1 VVTRSHN
8 SSATGASRNSG
19 DGDRYVQTA
28 DIVKA
33 VAGHEA
39 EVLKAIGIDWPGGSK
54 HITCPYPD
62 HADKHPSWRWDDQ
75 DRKAFCTCRKVH
87 DIFDVVSGMTGVDF
101 AAAKIRV
108 AEAIRRSDLI
118 QIPGKYQVMD
128 AASLLSVPV
137 ENRDDRLPVAYL
149 AHRLEVSEAEVP
161 RPNTRM
167 VGIKALGYFDAPAG
181 TGDKPRLVGEFPC
194 AVFETI
200 DAEGQRHAHRIYLA
214 PGGAGKADLGKRAD
228 GEERDPKKSAN
239 KADKNDRVTGR
250 SVIWGDPAQAPH
262 LIVAEGI
269 ETASAVALVWWADIC
284 AGAVAVVSAIDAN
297 GIEAFRP
304 WPATKIIT
312 VAADRD
318 EGVNEAGRPRDRRGE
333 RAARKLAMARQDR
346 VEVRIALPGEP
357 ETKTDWLDV
366 LLTDGAD
373 AVRAGVT
380 HAEPFVQ
387 ANAEPVEPPPNPAEP
402 GDLAA
407 FLSASNWLER
417 KLEPPEPLLG
427 EVITNT
433 TRMFLGGPTGLGKT
447 HVGFGMAAGMATGEG
462 FIHWKASR
470 ASRVLYLDG
479 EMSRDLVQERL
490 ADLRRRFGG
499 VELSNLF
506 VLCAE
511 DREEIAAMCPDL
523 GEMGPLNT
531 ADGQA
536 FVLKLIEHLGG
547 VDVVFFDNRMSLLS
561 GDMKDEQPWTET
573 MALVKELT
581 CRRIA
586 QIWIDHTGHDTGRIY
601 GTKTK
606 EWQFDVVGLMEK
618 ADRPGTDIAFS
629 LKFEKAR
636 RRKPSNR
643 ADFEPITA
651 TLANDE
657 WSVEGGPTGGA
668 KRKVSMMTEAFHK
681 ALLDALVK
689 TPTPGVATRDLWYA
703 ECVRSGLTDPINADD
718 ARATKDRKK
727 SKLRKHMAELKAAG
741 WIGVNGDQV
750 RSLAVEPT
758 EPRRTASNHAE
769 PAEPEATDDQSRQA
783 AEPPPAG
790 VEPLSNPVE
799 PVEPPP
805 NHGGSNPAQGVEPV
819 EPSKQGVE
827 PLSNLAVSNLS
838 NPVEPLS
845 NHCRTTVEPAPG
857 TTVEPSNPVSI
868 DGFAGSTV
876 RHPVRRPQTE
886 QAPLPATLVI
896 DEYDT

>member
-1 VVTRSHN
+1 
-8 SSATGASRNSG
+8 
-19 DGDRYVQTA
+19 
-28 DIVKA
+28 
-33 VAGHEA
+33 
-39 EVLKAIGIDWPGGSK
+39 
-54 HITCPYPD
+54 
-62 HADKHPSWRWDDQ
+62 
-75 DRKAFCTCRKVH
+75 
-87 DIFDVVSGMTGVDF
+87 
-101 AAAKIRV
+101 
-108 AEAIRRSDLI
+108 
-118 QIPGKYQVMD
+118 
-128 AASLLSVPV
+128 
-137 ENRDDRLPVAYL
+137 
-149 AHRLEVSEAEVP
+149 
-161 RPNTRM
+161 
-167 VGIKALGYFDAPAG
+167 
-181 TGDKPRLVGEFPC
+181 
-194 AVFETI
+194 
-200 DAEGQRHAHRIYLA
+200 
-214 PGGAGKADLGKRAD
+214 
-228 GEERDPKKSAN
+228 
-239 KADKNDRVTGR
+239 
-250 SVIWGDPAQAPH
+250 

-269 ETASAVALVWWADIC
+269 ETAAAVALVWRAEIQ
-284 AGAVAVVSAIDAN
+284 AGTVAVASAIDAN
-297 GIEAFRP
+297 GVSSIRP

-318 EGVNEAGRPRDRRGE
+318 EGDSGDGRPRDRRGE
-333 RAARKLAMARQDR
+333 QAARKLAMARQDR

-357 ETKTDWLDV
+357 GTKTDWLDV
-366 LLTDGAD
+366 LQADGAA
-373 AVRAGVT
+373 AVRAGVDGAT
-380 HAEPFVQ
+380 QFVRTD
-387 ANAEPVEPPPNPAEP
+387 AGGNNDRGSAEPVEPRPNPAEP

-511 DREEIAAMCPDL
+511 DREEIAAMYPDL

-536 FVLKLIEHLGG
+536 FVLKLIDKLGG

-561 GDMKDEQPWTET
+561 GDMKEEGPWTDT

-581 CRRIA
+581 SRRIA

-606 EWQFDVVGLMEK
+606 EWQFNVVGLMEK
-618 ADRPGTDIAFS
+618 ADRPGADIAFS

-657 WSVEGGPTGGA
+657 WTVEGCPTRGA
-668 KRKVSMMTEAFHK
+668 KRKVSMMTEEFHK
-681 ALLDALVK
+681 ALLDALTV
-689 TPTPGVATRDLWYA
+689 TPTPGIATRDLWYA
-703 ECVRSGLTDPINADD
+703 ECVRLSLTDPIHADD
-718 ARATKDRKK
+718 GRATKDRKK

-741 WIGVNGDQV
+741 WIGVNGDEV
-750 RSLAVEPT
+750 RNLAGEPV

-769 PAEPEATDDQSRQA
+769 PVEPAVADNQHRA
-783 AEPPPAG
+783 AEPAPAG

-799 PVEPPP
+799 PAEPTS
-805 NHGGSNPAQGVEPV
+805 NHGVSNPAHGVEPA

-827 PLSNLAVSNLS
+827 PLSNLGVSNPAHGVEPAEPSKQGVEPLSNLGVSNLS

-845 NHCRTTVEPAPG
+845 NRCRTPVEPSAG

-876 RHPVRRPQTE
+876 RHPVRQPQTE
-886 QAPLPATLVI
+886 QEPLPKNIVFE
-896 DEYDT
+896 EYDT